1 MQVSLHL
8 CGLMGVVQKRRI
20 ILHFLRQ
27 FGINKENLFKLT
39 IGSYYC
45 LKLEMGGEL
54 LKMWNLPN
62 FI

>member
-54 LKMWNLPN
+54 LKM
-62 FI
+62 